1 MSGTAPR
8 TAEGRPAGGTR
19 HHRTGLLLLAVL
31 LVASNL
37 RIGVT
42 SLGAL
47 LDQVHHATGMSGATA
62 SSLTSLPVVCFAVV
76 GATGM
81 ALARRVGVHR
91 GIAVAMVMLAAGLT
105 VRVVAG
111 SPLLVLGTLLAC
123 GGIALANVLLP
134 AVVKEHFPHR
144 VGPVTGAYSAVLSG
158 GAALGAAA
166 TVPIADAAGSW
177 RAGLG
182 IWAVLAV
189 VALLAWAP
197 YCRDP
202 DHTGRGQRGPSLW
215 RSPTAWAC
223 TVVFA
228 TQSIAAYVVMSW
240 LPSVYLD
247 AGFSHSESG
256 LLLAVS
262 ILVGVPVFFVVPTL
276 ATRLP
281 SQGHLMAVLSLLMGA
296 GFLGL
301 WLAPAGGAWLWAV
314 LLGIGGGIFP
324 VVLTLFSLRGAD
336 AAATAAL
343 SSMGQSIGYL
353 IGAAGPLT
361 VGLLRDATGSWS
373 LPLALLVG
381 LSLLQVPIGYAAG
394 RPVVVGGPAD

>member
-1 MSGTAPR
+1 MSAV
-8 TAEGRPAGGTR
+8 ASRPGR

-31 LVASNL
+31 LVAANL
-37 RIGVT
+37 RLGVT

-47 LDQVHHATGMSGATA
+47 LDQVQDSTGMAPALA
-62 SSLTSLPVVCFAVV
+62 SALTSVPVLCFAVV

-91 GIAVAMVMLAAGLT
+91 GIAVAMALLATGLG
-105 VRVVAG
+105 VRVLDG

-123 GGIALANVLLP
+123 AGIALANVLLP
-134 AVVKEHFPHR
+134 AVVKEHFPDR
-144 VGPVTGAYSAVLSG
+144 VGQVTGAYSAVLSG

-166 TVPIADAAGSW
+166 TVPVADAAGSW

-182 IWAVLAV
+182 IWAVIAV

-202 DHTGRGQRGPSLW
+202 DHTGRGRRGPSLW
-215 RSPTAWAC
+215 RSPTAWAV
-223 TVVFA
+223 TVIFA

-262 ILVGVPVFFVVPTL
+262 ILVGVPVFFTVPTI
-276 ATRLP
+276 ATRMRA
-281 SQGHLMAVLSLLMGA
+281 QGHLLAALSLLMAA

-301 WLAPAGGAWLWAV
+301 WLAPVTGAWLWAV
-314 LLGIGGGIFP
+314 LLGVGGGIFP
-324 VVLTLFSLRGAD
+324 VVLTLFSLRAAD

-343 SSMGQSIGYL
+343 SAMGQSVGYL
-353 IGAAGPLT
+353 LGAAGPLG

-381 LSLLQVPIGYAAG
+381 LMLAQVPLGYAAG
-394 RPVVVGGPAD
+394 RPVLVGGRPD

>member
-1 MSGTAPR
+1 MTTAAPVPTTDPR
-8 TAEGRPAGGTR
+8 RTPRA
-19 HHRTGLLLLAVL
+19 HRAGLLLLAVL
-31 LVASNL
+31 LVAANL
-37 RIGVT
+37 RLGVT

-47 LDQVHHATGMSGATA
+47 LDQVEDATGMAPATA
-62 SSLTSLPVVCFAVV
+62 SSLTSLPVLCFAVV

-91 GIAVAMVMLAAGLT
+91 GVAVAMVLLAAGLGA
-105 VRVVAG
+105 RVVDG
-111 SPLLVLGTLLAC
+111 SPMLVLGTLLAC
-123 GGIALANVLLP
+123 AGIALANVLLP

-144 VGPVTGAYSAVLSG
+144 VGSVTGAYSAVLSG

-166 TVPIADAAGSW
+166 TVPVADAAGSW

-182 IWAVLAV
+182 VWAL
-189 VALLAWAP
+189 VALAALVAWAP

-202 DHTGRGQRGPSLW
+202 DHTGRGRRGPSLW
-215 RSPTAWAC
+215 RSPTAWAV

-240 LPSVYLD
+240 LPSIYLD
-247 AGFSHSESG
+247 AGFSHRASG

-262 ILVGVPVFFVVPTL
+262 ILVGVPVFFVVPTI
-276 ATRLP
+276 ATRLRA
-281 SQGHLMAVLSLLMGA
+281 QGTLIAGLSLLMA
-296 GFLGL
+296 SGFLGL
-301 WLAPAGGAWLWAV
+301 WLAPVAGAWLWAI

-324 VVLTLFSLRGAD
+324 VVLTLFSLRAAD

-343 SSMGQSIGYL
+343 SAMGQSVGYL
-353 IGAAGPLT
+353 LGAVGPLG
-361 VGLLRDATGSWS
+361 VGLLRDATGPWS

-381 LSLLQVPIGYAAG
+381 LMVVQIPVGFAAG
-394 RPVVVGGPAD
+394 RPVVVGQKPPR

>member
-1 MSGTAPR
+1 MTLTATAPPR
-8 TAEGRPAGGTR
+8 Q
-19 HHRTGLLLLAVL
+19 RTGLLLAAVL
-31 LVASNL
+31 LVAANL
-37 RIGVT
+37 RLGVT

-47 LDQVHHATGMSGATA
+47 LDQVQDSTGLSAATA
-62 SSLTSLPVVCFAVV
+62 SSLTSLPVLCFAVV

-91 GIAVAMVMLAAGLT
+91 GIAVAMVLLAAGLG
-105 VRVVAG
+105 VRVLDG
-111 SPLLVLGTLLAC
+111 SPLLVVGTLLAC
-123 GGIALANVLLP
+123 AGIALANVLLP

-144 VGPVTGAYSAVLSG
+144 VGAVTGAYSAVLSG

-166 TVPIADAAGSW
+166 TVPVADAAGSW

-182 IWAVLAV
+182 VWTVIAVA
-189 VALLAWAP
+189 ALLAWAP

-202 DHTGRGQRGPSLW
+202 DHTAGGRRGPSLW
-215 RSPTAWAC
+215 RSPTAWAV
-223 TVVFA
+223 TVIFA
-228 TQSIAAYVVMSW
+228 TQGIAAYVVMSW

-247 AGFSHSESG
+247 AGFSHSEAG

-262 ILVGVPVFFVVPTL
+262 ILVGVPVFFVVPTI
-276 ATRLP
+276 ATRLR
-281 SQGHLMAVLSLLMGA
+281 SQGHLLAGLSLLMGA

-301 WLAPAGGAWLWAV
+301 WVAPVAGAWLWAV
-314 LLGIGGGIFP
+314 LLGVGGGIFP

-343 SSMGQSIGYL
+343 SAMGQSVGYL
-353 IGAAGPLT
+353 LAAGGPLAI
-361 VGLLRDATGSWS
+361 GLLRDATGSWS

-381 LSLLQVPIGYAAG
+381 LMLAQIPIGYAAG
-394 RPVVVGGPAD
+394 RPVLVGARE